1 MKLLPGIDATSLDK
15 QTRAQDDLFRHVNGT
30 WLDKTEIPEDKAIYG
45 SFHMLADASEEAVK
59 LILEEA
65 AANPKPGV
73 SQQIGDLYACFLD
86 EAKANQLGAE
96 PIKADLKQV
105 AEIKT
110 IDEATRL
117 LGEFE
122 RTGTSGI
129 FGMYV
134 DNDPNDPTRY
144 QINLYQGGLGLPDEA
159 YYRED
164 KHKEILEA
172 YQVHVGKMF
181 ALAGWDKDKA
191 NAAAR
196 TVVELETTLASK
208 HWDNVATRNADKTNN
223 PTKFADLQKLTPTFD
238 WNLWF
243 EGAGINPK
251 VLAESIVMMPSFFEG
266 LAFVYSE
273 ENLENLKTWLSWNV
287 ISSKAAYLSQ
297 EFVDERFAFYGT
309 KLTGA
314 PVNRARWK
322 RAVSLVEG
330 SLGEAV
336 GKIYVEKYYPPEAKA
351 KMDQLVEYLIQAY
364 RESIQELE
372 WMSDETKKKA
382 LVKLDK
388 FTPKIGY
395 PTKWKDYSSIV
406 IDRNDLVG
414 NIKRVTSWGLDREM
428 KKIGSPID
436 REEWFMTPQTVNAYY
451 NPGFNEIVFPAA
463 ILQPPFFSL
472 ESDDAVNFGAIGAV
486 IGHEIGHGFDDQGSK
501 YDGDGALISWWSDAD
516 RKAFEER
523 TASLISQFNELSP
536 EQLPDENK
544 VNGELTIGENIGD
557 LGGLGIAYRAY
568 LLSLKDNGGAEPA
581 PIDGLTAK
589 QRLFLSWAQAWR
601 TKGRDEMVL
610 QRLATDPHSPPEFR
624 CNQIVRNIDAFYEA
638 FDLTPSD
645 KLWLDQAQRVS
656 IW

>member
-105 AEIKT
+105 AETKT

-266 LAFVYSE
+266 LAFLYSE

>member
-1 MKLLPGIDATSLDK
+1 MKLTPGIDASSLDK

-30 WLDKTEIPEDKAIYG
+30 WLDKTAIPEDKAIYG

-105 AEIKT
+105 SDLKT
-110 IDEATRL
+110 IGEATRL

-134 DNDPNDPTRY
+134 DNDPNDPSRY
-144 QINLYQGGLGLPDEA
+144 QVNLYQGGLGLPDEA

-181 ALAGWDKDKA
+181 ALAGWDKEKSE
-191 NAAAR
+191 AAAK

-208 HWDNVATRNADKTNN
+208 HWDNVATRDADKTNN

-243 EGAGINPK
+243 EGAGIDPK
-251 VLAESIVMMPSFFEG
+251 VLTESIVMMPSFFEG
-266 LAFVYSE
+266 LASVYSE
-273 ENLENLKTWLSWNV
+273 QNLENLKTWLSWNV

-382 LVKLDK
+382 LVKLTK

-414 NIKRVTSWGLDREM
+414 NVKRVTSWGLDREM

-501 YDGDGALISWWSDAD
+501 YDGDGALISWWSDTD

-536 EQLPDENK
+536 SQLPDENK

-568 LLSLKDNGGAEPA
+568 LLSLKDNGGTEPA

-638 FDLTPSD
+638 FDLSPED
-645 KLWLDQAQRVS
+645 ALWLDQSQRVS

>member
-1 MKLLPGIDATSLDK
+1 MKLTPGIDASSLDK

-30 WLDKTEIPEDKAIYG
+30 WLDNTAIPEDKAIYG

-86 EAKANQLGAE
+86 EAEANQLGAE

-105 AEIKT
+105 ADLKT
-110 IDEATRL
+110 IGEATRL

-144 QINLYQGGLGLPDEA
+144 QVNLYQGGLGLPDEA

-164 KHKEILEA
+164 KHKQILEA
-172 YQVHVGKMF
+172 YQVHVGRMF
-181 ALAGWDKDKA
+181 ALAGWDKEKSE
-191 NAAAR
+191 AAAKA
-196 TVVELETTLASK
+196 VVDLETTLASK
-208 HWDNVATRNADKTNN
+208 HWDNVATRDADKTNN

-243 EGAGINPK
+243 EGAGIDPK

-266 LAFVYSE
+266 LSAVYSE
-273 ENLENLKTWLSWNV
+273 SNLENLKTWLSWNV

-382 LVKLDK
+382 LVKLTK

-414 NIKRVTSWGLDREM
+414 NVKRVTSWGLDHEM

-536 EQLPDENK
+536 AQLPDENK

-568 LLSLKDNGGAEPA
+568 LLSLKDSGGSEPA
-581 PIDGLTAK
+581 PIDGLSAK

-638 FDLTPSD
+638 FDLSPED
-645 KLWLDQAQRVS
+645 ALWLDQSQRVS